1 MGRERRG
8 KRSGTTGLLRT
19 VMGGG
24 VSSLDARLGL
34 AMDGFGLINLDEFDR
49 LPDRKMALLK
59 NWMQMAGMN
68 VRKAHAKHF
77 HPLPR
82 LASFIGTTNQKNLL
96 SDPTGSRRF
105 LCVEVQ
111 SKINCEGIE
120 HDQIY
125 AQLKDELQKGERHW
139 FTSGEEEAIMRSNEA
154 FYKRPIEE
162 DVFHACFRAAC
173 PGDLNVHPLSA
184 ASIFQILKEKNP
196 AAMRGSTASNFGKVL
211 TALHIE
217 RKHTR
222 YGNLYQ
228 VVPLTLHTFHRI

>member
-1 MGRERRG
+1 
-8 KRSGTTGLLRT
+8 
-19 VMGGG
+19 
-24 VSSLDARLGL
+24 
-34 AMDGFGLINLDEFDR
+34 
-49 LPDRKMALLK
+49 
-59 NWMQMAGMN
+59 MAGMN

-125 AQLKDELQKGERHW
+125 AQLKNELQKGERHW